1 MENLKITPKILC
13 KLSLIIN
20 KMGISSLIMKLNV
33 ESGDETRDNKELV
46 KELISLFMDNLY
58 KTEKEIV
65 ELISLMKDIS
75 KEEAEN
81 EDVISIFKE
90 LLTDERIKSFL
101 KLA

>member
-1 MENLKITPKILC
+1 MKNLKITPKILC

-20 KMGISSLIMKLNV
+20 KMGISSLVMNLNI
-33 ESGDETRDNKELV
+33 ESGDEAKDKENLV

-58 KTEKEIV
+58 KAETEII
-65 ELISLMKDIS
+65 ELISLMKCIS

-81 EDVISIFKE
+81 EDIISVFKE
-90 LLTDERIKSFL
+90 LLNDERIKSFL

>member
-1 MENLKITPKILC
+1 MKNLKITPKILC

-20 KMGISSLIMKLNV
+20 KMGISSLVMNLNI
-33 ESGDETRDNKELV
+33 ESGDEAKDKENLV

-58 KTEKEIV
+58 KAETEII
-65 ELISLMKDIS
+65 ELISLMKGIS

-81 EDVISIFKE
+81 EDIISVFKE
-90 LLTDERIKSFL
+90 LLNDETIKSFL

>member
-1 MENLKITPKILC
+1 MKNLKITPKILC

-20 KMGISSLIMKLNV
+20 KMGISSLVMNLNI
-33 ESGDETRDNKELV
+33 ESGDEAKDRENLV

-58 KTEKEIV
+58 KAETEII
-65 ELISLMKDIS
+65 ELISLMKGIS

-81 EDVISIFKE
+81 EDIISVFKE
-90 LLTDERIKSFL
+90 LLNDETIKSFL

>member
-1 MENLKITPKILC
+1 MKNLKITPKILC

-20 KMGISSLIMKLNV
+20 KMGISSLVMNLNI
-33 ESGDETRDNKELV
+33 ESGDEAKDKENLV

-58 KTEKEIV
+58 KAEAEII
-65 ELISLMKDIS
+65 ELISLMKGIS

-81 EDVISIFKE
+81 EDIISVFKE
-90 LLTDERIKSFL
+90 LLNDETIKSFL

>member
-1 MENLKITPKILC
+1 
-13 KLSLIIN
+13 
-20 KMGISSLIMKLNV
+20 
-33 ESGDETRDNKELV
+33 
-46 KELISLFMDNLY
+46 
-58 KTEKEIV
+58 
-65 ELISLMKDIS
+65 MKDIS

>member
-1 MENLKITPKILC
+1 MKNLKITPKILC

-20 KMGISSLIMKLNV
+20 KMGISSLVMNLNV
-33 ESGDETRDNKELV
+33 ESGDEAKDKENLV

-58 KTEKEIV
+58 KAETEII
-65 ELISLMKDIS
+65 ELISLMKGIS

-81 EDVISIFKE
+81 EDIISVFKE
-90 LLTDERIKSFL
+90 LLNDETIKSFL

>member
-1 MENLKITPKILC
+1 MKNLKITPKILC

-58 KTEKEIV
+58 KAEKEIV

>member
-58 KTEKEIV
+58 KAEKEIV

>member
-1 MENLKITPKILC
+1 MKNLKITPKILC

-20 KMGISSLIMKLNV
+20 KMGISSLVMNLNI
-33 ESGDETRDNKELV
+33 ESGDEAKDKENLV

-58 KTEKEIV
+58 KAETEII

-81 EDVISIFKE
+81 EDIISVFKE
-90 LLTDERIKSFL
+90 LLNDETIKSFL

>member
-1 MENLKITPKILC
+1 MKNLKITPKILC

-20 KMGISSLIMKLNV
+20 KMGISSLVMNLNI
-33 ESGDETRDNKELV
+33 ESGDETKDKENLV

-58 KTEKEIV
+58 KAETEII
-65 ELISLMKDIS
+65 ELISLMKGIS

-81 EDVISIFKE
+81 EDIISVFKE
-90 LLTDERIKSFL
+90 LLNDETIKSFL

>member
-58 KTEKEIV
+58 KAEKEIV

-81 EDVISIFKE
+81 EDVC
-90 LLTDERIKSFL
+90 LLYTSPSPRD
-101 KLA
+101 

>member
-1 MENLKITPKILC
+1 MENLKVTPKILC

-33 ESGDETRDNKELV
+33 ESGNETKDRENLV

-58 KTEKEIV
+58 KAETEIV
-65 ELISLMKDIS
+65 ELVALMKDIS

-81 EDVISIFKE
+81 EDIISIFKE
-90 LLTDERIKSFL
+90 LVNDERIKSFL

>member
-1 MENLKITPKILC
+1 MKNLKITPKILC

-20 KMGISSLIMKLNV
+20 KMGISSLVMNLNI
-33 ESGDETRDNKELV
+33 ESDDEAKDKENLV

-58 KTEKEIV
+58 KAETEII
-65 ELISLMKDIS
+65 ELISLMKGIS

-81 EDVISIFKE
+81 EDIISVFKE
-90 LLTDERIKSFL
+90 LLNDETIKSFL

>member
-58 KTEKEIV
+58 KAEKEIV

-81 EDVISIFKE
+81 EDVISIFKK